1 MRNTFDRLVIV
12 AIGLLSAAV
21 ATAQP
26 EGNTPP
32 TITNIAWQISR
43 YNGPAAFPPYAPLQ
57 AFDPATELAREL
69 DILIPTIT
77 AEDPDFAAEGDDQVF
92 FIAYSAWLPVAG
104 YPSPE
109 PPLMQGNLPVFFPPE
124 GDGFSPPPPPPA
136 IITVDITPF
145 QPFIIPEFLGRNQAR
160 LQGLID
166 YDVSWRFVFAVSN
179 AQDPQCNVTEFGL
192 VGCQEP
198 VSQQFVIVRAIENP
212 VIPTPNPP
220 PFADAGP
227 DQTAEVGNT
236 LVLDGSGTF
245 DGYNV
250 GFGVGTGVLDLDTL
264 TFVWEWVSGP
274 ERVDPLVRD
283 PVRAPQ
289 IAEVTLNQIGVYT
302 YRLSVNDN
310 INPQTST
317 DTVTL
322 TVVSTIPENRPPTA
336 SISGPAGNIVIGSL
350 IRLDGTGSTDP
361 DGDPLTFRWV
371 QTDELGNALG
381 TGDTRLF
388 QPLSG
393 LQSPIST
400 WQAVKTGTFFFRLL
414 VSDGDLTA
422 TAQTSLTIVA
432 TGTAGATFI
441 SGADLADREDSVEDR
456 ATPLGACGGSL
467 LPLLV
472 LPLLLRLVRRAH

>member
-1 MRNTFDRLVIV
+1 MRNTIGRSVSV
-12 AIGLLSAAV
+12 AIGLLAAVV

-32 TITNIAWQISR
+32 TITNITWQIAR
-43 YNGPAAFPPYAPLQ
+43 FNGPAAAPPYGPLQ

-69 DILIPTIT
+69 DVLIPTIT
-77 AEDPDFAAEGDDQVF
+77 AEDPDFATDGDDQVF
-92 FIAYSAWLPVAG
+92 FIAYSAWLPIQG

-109 PPLMQGNLPVFFPPE
+109 PPLMQGNLPFFFPPE
-124 GDGFSPPPPPPA
+124 GDGFSPPPPPPP

-145 QPFIIPEFLGRNQAR
+145 QPFVIPEFLGRNQAR
-160 LQGLID
+160 LQGLIN

-179 AQDPQCNVTEFGL
+179 AQDPQCNVTETGL
-192 VGCQEP
+192 AGCQEP
-198 VSQQFVIVRAIENP
+198 VFQQFVVVRAIENP
-212 VIPTPNPP
+212 AIPTPNPP

-236 LVLDGSGTF
+236 LILDGSGTF

-250 GFGVGTGVLDLDTL
+250 GFGAGTGVLDLDTL

-310 INPQTST
+310 INPETST

-322 TVVSTIPENRPPTA
+322 TVVSAIPENRPPTA
-336 SISGPAGNIVIGSL
+336 AISGPAGNIVIGSL
-350 IRLDGTGSTDP
+350 IRLDGTGSSDP

-371 QTDELGNALG
+371 QTDELGNALSAS
-381 TGDTRLF
+381 DSRLF

-400 WQAVKTGTFFFRLL
+400 WQAVKTGTFYFRLL
-414 VSDGDLTA
+414 VSDGAFTA

-432 TGTAGATFI
+432 AGTAGVTIEDGAAAEEAGGSVGSFAPI
-441 SGADLADREDSVEDR
+441 S
-456 ATPLGACGGSL
+456 ACGGSL

-472 LPLLLRLVRRAH
+472 LPLLLRLTRRQH